1 VEIKKY
7 LLLMLLCF
15 VLFMGLSKQNNWI
28 DTLPKPWTLTEKQVS
43 AILPKFYDNFPD
55 FHDRLKAFALWQIG
69 KPYVIFKLGEEV
81 EPDPDPIIRLDVSD
95 CTVHVLTSLA
105 FSQSKSWVEAREKM
119 IDIHYKD
126 GKPSYKTRWHYTS
139 DRIQEN
145 PYTVNIT
152 KELTEKLEHV
162 DITLN
167 RKADGSEFLDLN
179 WEKKTTV
186 SYIPSEWITEGLL
199 KSLPEVCGVAFIK
212 KGWMKMGLIVAH
224 EGMLIDQKNIVHA
237 SSEYGET
244 VNVDFMEYYFRE
256 SKPIFDGM
264 MIYEFH
270 PVNNSLI
277 EK

>member
-1 VEIKKY
+1 
-7 LLLMLLCF
+7 MPLCF

-43 AILPKFYDNFPD
+43 AILPQFYDHFPD
-55 FHDRLKAFALWQIG
+55 FHDRLKAFAIWQVG
-69 KPYVIFKLGEEV
+69 KPYEIFKLGEEV
-81 EPDPDPIIRLDVSD
+81 DPDPDPIIRLDVSD

-145 PYTVNIT
+145 PYTVNIS
-152 KELTEKLEHV
+152 KELTEKLELV

-199 KSLPEVCGVAFIK
+199 KSLPEVCGVAFVK
-212 KGWMKMGLIVAH
+212 KEWMKMGLIIAH
-224 EGMLIDQKNIVHA
+224 EGMVIDQKNLIHA

-244 VNVDFMEYYFRE
+244 VNVDFMEYYFRQDG
-256 SKPIFDGM
+256 PLFDGV
-264 MIYEFH
+264 MIYGFN
-270 PVNNSLI
+270 PIPS
-277 EK
+277 